1 MTSTHIKSESQMC
14 LPSNYSMLCVVGSFG
29 LKEEGVM
36 DVAGL
41 CISCIELGHYFFIIL
56 LWSLYIR
63 AVVYAILSS
72 KHFVPPFNR

>member
-1 MTSTHIKSESQMC
+1 M
-14 LPSNYSMLCVVGSFG
+14 LPVVGSFG
-29 LKEEGVM
+29 LEEEGVM

-41 CISCIELGHYFFIIL
+41 GISCVELGDCLFML

-72 KHFVPPFNR
+72 KHFVPLFDR